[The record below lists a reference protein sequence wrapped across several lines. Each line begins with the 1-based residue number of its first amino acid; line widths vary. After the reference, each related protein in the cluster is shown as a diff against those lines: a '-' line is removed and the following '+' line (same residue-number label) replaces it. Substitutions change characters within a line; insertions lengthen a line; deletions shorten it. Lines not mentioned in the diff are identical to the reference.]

1 MHLPCRGSG
10 SKTPILADQRKTK
23 LKTIHMNTPFINIT
37 NRLVERICPNGVHPD
52 WWEGASVEERK
63 KRIDTALET
72 TDLSG
77 CWGTAYEPGEVD
89 IIDCDELVTY
99 VMLTIE
105 YSVQALISR
114 PGSGPK
120 TAHVIS
126 PLP

>member
-1 MHLPCRGSG
+1 M
-10 SKTPILADQRKTK
+10 
-23 LKTIHMNTPFINIT
+23 
-37 NRLVERICPNGVHPD
+37 
-52 WWEGASVEERK
+52 EGASVEERK

-105 YSVQALISR
+105 YSGAALISR

-120 TAHVIS
+120 
-126 PLP
+126 PRM